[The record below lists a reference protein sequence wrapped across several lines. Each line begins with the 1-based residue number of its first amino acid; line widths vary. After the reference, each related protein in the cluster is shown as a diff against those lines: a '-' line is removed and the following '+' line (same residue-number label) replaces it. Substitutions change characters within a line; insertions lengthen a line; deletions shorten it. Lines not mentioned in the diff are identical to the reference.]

1 MTTVTVRQHT
11 RRKPDR
17 LERDPF
23 RSEILARKEALERR
37 VRKPD
42 DWPAPKRYTRAEAER
57 FKNSWLTRVM
67 NVLAGR
73 A

>member
-23 RSEILARKEALERR
+23 RDEIKARKEALERR
-37 VRKPD
+37 IRKPD
-42 DWPAPKRYTRAEAER
+42 DWYRGDGYPG
-57 FKNSWLTRVM
+57 VM
-67 NVLAGR
+67 RSIAAAFRQFISGGKQ

>member
-23 RSEILARKEALERR
+23 RDEIKARKEALERR

-42 DWPAPKRYTRAEAER
+42 DWFQTALEKEAKRRWPGFYAFIDR
-57 FKNSWLTRVM
+57 L
-67 NVLAGR
+67 LGR
-73 A
+73 